1 MWNYCPECGCRTFEK
16 HDSYNVCVNCGQD
29 WYPGTDYTNVVRAHL
44 SKTYQ
49 DKDAEIARYKQLYH
63 KALGAMERLKTP
75 TRRDVDA
82 MMCVLSSLV
91 AAISLLERGGKK
103 AAASDTMFNQMLL
116 DYKAAVTVGRKAL
129 RRMRDDDDQ
138 AYDSNAERLT
148 KEALGPGAEI
158 NPDATSVDDLFLDGT
173 PPNKKGDL

>member
-16 HDSYNVCVNCGQD
+16 HGSYNVCVNCGQD
-29 WYPGTDYTNVVRAHL
+29 WNPEADYTGVVRAHL
-44 SKTYQ
+44 NKVYQ
-49 DKDAEIARYKQLYH
+49 DKDEEITRYKQLYH

-75 TRRDVDA
+75 TKRDTDA
-82 MMCVLSSLV
+82 MMCMLASLV

-129 RRMRDDDDQ
+129 RRMRGGDDQ
-138 AYDSNAERLT
+138 AFDSNAERLT
-148 KEALGPGAEI
+148 KEALGTGAEI
-158 NPDATSVDDLFLDGT
+158 NPEATSVDDLFLDGT
-173 PPNKKGDL
+173 PSSKKGDL